1 MKTTTLLFVAALLMF
16 SKTGSA
22 EETKVDRHEAFTI
35 AVNFFRSSDY
45 EIALNADPI
54 ELFTHNDS
62 LKLAYI
68 FQGVRSGFVV
78 VASDKR
84 LNPVIYYSTIG
95 VYSSTGPLESI
106 LRADLAKRLE
116 HCGQV
121 SIEYKKQIATDWLR
135 YSAANVEKRLVQ
147 YWPPAGTTSS
157 GGWTETNWNQNYPYN
172 IYCPLHLAT
181 GQRTLVGC
189 PATAISQILYYHRDL
204 HQTQFGVPDRYYHN
218 FNQSFWIDDAWE
230 TYDFLSFN
238 AINAYLADIE
248 AKMLDFEILEVEDM
262 AVLSLAAAFACRT
275 VFSPSVSGTFGV
287 NQAYDAFQKFGF
299 TESVL
304 LNHTYSNDEI
314 RQKMIENIQ
323 SANPVLLAV
332 VDANWQSGHNVVCDG
347 YRDDGFFRINMGWGG
362 SMNGWYNLPEQ
373 FPYNLTVFEGVVA
386 DIVSSA
392 TNPVT
397 FVVHDEDGFPM
408 QNIMI
413 SIENTTDSAW
423 TNESGIAIIDL
434 ANGTYTYTI
443 SVDGYPVENNEF
455 TVVREEVQIDITL
468 IPTYLGSLMT
478 PVPVIYPNPAR
489 NSFTVSNARGATIY
503 VQNLMGMLVME
514 PVFISE
520 EMKHISIAHLN
531 NGSYIIS
538 LVFENGS
545 TFTSK
550 LLKD

>member
-1 MKTTTLLFVAALLMF
+1 MKPITLLIVTALLFV

-22 EETKVDRHEAFTI
+22 EEIKVDRHEAFTI

-45 EIALNADPI
+45 EIALNDDPI
-54 ELFTHNDS
+54 VLLTHNDG
-62 LKLAYI
+62 LRLAYV
-68 FQGVRSGFVV
+68 FQGVHSGFVV
-78 VASDKR
+78 VAADKR
-84 LNPVIYYSTIG
+84 LNPVIYYSTSG
-95 VYSSTGPLESI
+95 VYSKTGPLESI
-106 LRADLAKRLE
+106 LRADLVKRLE
-116 HCGQV
+116 LFDQIAV
-121 SIEYKKQIATDWLR
+121 EYKQQIAADWQR

-147 YWPPAGTTSS
+147 YWPPAGTTTS
-157 GGWTETNWNQNYPYN
+157 GGWTETTWNQNYPYN
-172 IYCPLHLAT
+172 MFCPLHLAT

-204 HQTQFGVPDRYYHN
+204 QQTQFGVPDRYYHN
-218 FNQSFWIDDAWE
+218 YNQYFWIDDAWE

-238 AINAYLADIE
+238 AINGFLTDIE
-248 AKMLDFEILEVEDM
+248 AKMLDFETLQVEDM
-262 AVLSLAAAFACRT
+262 AALSLAAAFASRT
-275 VFSPSVSGTFGV
+275 VFSPSASGTFGV

-299 TESVL
+299 SESVL
-304 LNHTYSNDEI
+304 LNHTFSNDEI
-314 RQKMIENIQ
+314 RQKMIENIK

-347 YRDDGFFRINMGWGG
+347 YRDDGYFRINMGWGG
-362 SMNGWYNLPEQ
+362 SLNGWYNLPEQ

-386 DIVSSA
+386 DIISST

-397 FVVHDEDGFPM
+397 FVVHDEDGFPI

-443 SVDGYPVENNEF
+443 SAKGYPVENNQF
-455 TVVREEVQIDITL
+455 TVVREKLTIDITL
-468 IPTYLGSLMT
+468 IPTYLGTLKT
-478 PVPVIYPNPAR
+478 PVPVVFPNPAKT
-489 NSFTVSNARGATIY
+489 SFTVSNARGTNVY
-503 VQNLMGMLVME
+503 VRNILGQLVVE

-520 EMKHISIAHLN
+520 DMKHISIAHLN
-531 NGSYIIS
+531 KGLYAIT
-538 LVFENGS
+538 VVYENGRPY
-545 TFTSK
+545 TSK

>member
-1 MKTTTLLFVAALLMF
+1 MKTSTLLFLAALLF
-16 SKTGSA
+16 VFKTGSA

-45 EIALNADPI
+45 EIALYDDAV
-54 ELFTHNDS
+54 ELLTYNES
-62 LKLAYI
+62 LRLAYV
-68 FQGVRSGFVV
+68 FQGDRNGFVV
-78 VASDKR
+78 VAADKR
-84 LNPVIYYSTIG
+84 LNPVIYYSTSG
-95 VYSSTGPLESI
+95 KYNSTGPLESI
-106 LRADLAKRLE
+106 LRADLAKRLD
-116 HCGQV
+116 HYGQFSV
-121 SIEYKKQIATDWLR
+121 EYKQQIAADWQR

-157 GGWTETNWNQNYPYN
+157 GGWTETNWSQNYPYN
-172 IYCPLHLAT
+172 IFCPVHLAT

-204 HQTQFGVPDRYYHN
+204 QQTQFGVTDRYYHN
-218 FNQSFWIDDAWE
+218 YNQSFWIDDAWE

-238 AINAYLADIE
+238 SINDFLVDIE
-248 AKMLDFEILEVEDM
+248 AKMLDYETLEVEDM
-262 AVLSLAAAFACRT
+262 AALSLAAAFACRS
-275 VFSPSVSGTFGV
+275 VFSPSASGTFGV
-287 NQAYDAFQKFGF
+287 NQAFDAFQKFGF

-304 LNHTYSNDEI
+304 LDHTYSNDEI

-347 YRDDGFFRINMGWGG
+347 YSADGFFRINMGWGG

-413 SIENTTDSAW
+413 SIENTADSAW

-455 TVVREEVQIDITL
+455 TVVREKLTIDITL
-468 IPTYLGSLMT
+468 IPTYLISLMT
-478 PVPVIYPNPAR
+478 PVPVIYPNPAGI
-489 NSFTVSNARGATIY
+489 SFTVSNARGATIC
-503 VQNLMGMLVME
+503 VRNTMGMLVVE
-514 PVFISE
+514 PTFISE
-520 EMKHISIAHLN
+520 EMKHISIAHLDK
-531 NGSYIIS
+531 GSYIIT
-538 LVFENGS
+538 VVHENGR

-550 LLKD
+550 LLKN